1 MVMIKQT
8 QEELQRENEDLRA
21 RLAEV
26 EESLR
31 SLRET
36 AEMDRSK
43 LAVIAVLIDNIVQGV
58 VIADCH
64 GRILSMNPAAL
75 RLHGFRSP
83 TELQLHADRYTAEY
97 EARHLDGRVMPLA
110 EWPLIRVASGET
122 VRDAEIQIRSIRT
135 GHQWIG
141 SFNGI
146 PVRNGDGQIVFSVLT
161 IHDLTDLKRGEE
173 ELQRA
178 KAAAEDANVAKS
190 QFLANMSHEI
200 RTPMNAI
207 LGMTDLALGDEL
219 SPAVRDY
226 LETAR
231 ESAEV
236 LLELLNEILDLS
248 RIEAGRF
255 ELESSPFSLRKTIE
269 QAVKSLSVRAQEKGL
284 QLMGEVE
291 SNVPDHLVGD
301 PLRLR
306 QILTNLISNGIK
318 FTQQGHVVVRV
329 KTESQETDKVH
340 LRFAITDTGIG
351 ISPEEQQR
359 IFAPFIQA
367 DASTTRH
374 YGGSGL
380 GLAITDN
387 LVELMG
393 GQMWVESTPG
403 EGSTFFFDARLKLQS
418 RTVHDAEFATSDSSV
433 PAGDKPSPLPASPER
448 VLHVL
453 LAEDTPANQ
462 KLVAKILTKRGHA
475 VKTANNG
482 QEAVELLQ
490 RQDFDLI
497 LMDVQMPV
505 MDGFQATAAI
515 RPLHTP
521 KSQVPIV
528 AMTAHALKGD
538 HERCLAAGMDAYI
551 SKPIDSREL
560 IRLVEQ
566 LARVPARNAPV
577 HAFGSSDGAG

>member
-8 QEELQRENEDLRA
+8 QEECQRENQALRA

-26 EESLR
+26 EESVR

-43 LAVIAVLIDNIVQGV
+43 LAVVAVLIDNIAQGV
-58 VIADCH
+58 IIADRH

-97 EARHLDGRVMPLA
+97 EARYLDGRVMPLA
-110 EWPLIRVASGET
+110 EWPLTRVASGET
-122 VRDAEIQIRSIRT
+122 VHDAEIQIRNIGT

-146 PVRNGDGQIVFSVLT
+146 PVRSGDGQIVFNVLT
-161 IHDLTDLKRGEE
+161 IHDVTDLKRGEE

-207 LGMTDLALGDEL
+207 LGMTDLALGEDL
-219 SPAVRDY
+219 SSAVRDY

-231 ESAEV
+231 ESADV

-255 ELESSPFSLRKTIE
+255 ELESASFSLRKTIE
-269 QAVKSLSVRAQEKGL
+269 QAVKALSVRAQEKGL
-284 QLMGEVE
+284 KLMGEVE
-291 SNVPDHLVGD
+291 SDVPDYLVGD

-318 FTQQGHVVVRV
+318 FTQQGHVIVRV
-329 KTESQETDKVH
+329 KTDSQESDNVR
-340 LRFAITDTGIG
+340 LRFSITDTGIG

-380 GLAITDN
+380 GLAITDS
-387 LVELMG
+387 LVDLMG
-393 GQMWVESTPG
+393 GQMWVESTLG
-403 EGSTFFFDARLKLQS
+403 EGSTFFFTARLKLHS
-418 RTVHDAEFATSDSSV
+418 PAAKDGEFPTADSGV
-433 PAGDKPSPLPASPER
+433 PTGRKPVSLPAFPER
-448 VLHVL
+448 ALRVL

-462 KLVAKILTKRGHA
+462 KLVAKILSKRGHS

-560 IRLVEQ
+560 IDLVER
-566 LARVPARNAPV
+566 LALVPAR
-577 HAFGSSDGAG
+577 S